1 MLLMHV
7 KSFQSALISCMPL
20 LGVGTSW
27 GFLKNQKSV
36 PPALVLALYDG
47 RGYVYRYVYR
57 HEKAIT
63 MMMTMRMIAR
73 NASIQKRSRSCDVV
87 LPEERRVD
95 LV

>member
-47 RGYVYRYVYR
+47 RGYVYRNVNDPLLSPLS
-57 HEKAIT
+57 HA
-63 MMMTMRMIAR
+63 AC
-73 NASIQKRSRSCDVV
+73 SS
-87 LPEERRVD
+87 
-95 LV
+95 